1 MLDSKR
7 TAMPKRQTTRP
18 RLIKPS
24 DLRRE
29 AQRLIASGE
38 MPPLEKL
45 LAAVAEAREKYG
57 ARLKAA
63 RRSE

>member
-1 MLDSKR
+1 
-7 TAMPKRQTTRP
+7 MPKRRNQKM
-18 RLIKPS
+18 IKPS

-45 LAAVAEAREKYG
+45 LRAVADARTKYG
-57 ARLKAA
+57 ETLKAA
-63 RRSE
+63 RKMGNQTEEE